1 MSENLQDIE
10 DLFHDSIE
18 EHEETPPES
27 VWDSIDHKLDKSI
40 AARTN
45 KKYSRLKRLS
55 AILLLFLLGAI
66 AYELLTKTGHPDN
79 KKFIVVNGNDKI
91 EPVMPAAAAKRD
103 LLRNDKIKEKTIS
116 PNPLALNRQN
126 KALPGSEAGELPPG
140 AKAGNRLINP
150 TIDTGVEHKKILSQS
165 SVAHEIDGPTNNAT
179 TKNYALK
186 TPEDAPPN
194 SNNRAFKNHTINISA
209 AEEKSK
215 SKRSQLSKTA
225 VKVIANKKL
234 QSVDDRLQPSSDKVA
249 NDESNTGTENEI
261 ERGPVSIRTARNPEN
276 SRLVTAPAFIPLN
289 MNFDVTMNETGR
301 RSVAA
306 NTNAAPLPVTKKQRQ
321 FHFALTPFFAPQFNF
336 NHIVDDDDHPANG
349 QRQND
354 LDDIK
359 NGENDKSSYSLGLL
373 MEIPLKKRWFL
384 QTGLTYINKTV
395 EIEPKKIYADL
406 DNGAV
411 KYRFDFSSGYTYL
424 NPKTG
429 TTPLVGD
436 SILATESSS
445 NLQYIGIPIT
455 VNYTFFKGK
464 FNIIPSVG
472 AGVNFLISEKMQT
485 NVLTGTSSDKQNITA
500 IQGLKKVYFNTITG
514 IAFQYNAGKKISV
527 NLTPS
532 ANFALGPINRTTA
545 VKSYP
550 NSFNI
555 AAGVKIYF

>member
-1 MSENLQDIE
+1 MSENLHDIE

-18 EHEETPPES
+18 AHQEMPPES
-27 VWDSIDHKLDKSI
+27 VWDSIDHTLDKNI
-40 AARTN
+40 VALTN

-55 AILLLFLLGAI
+55 AVLLFFLLGTI
-66 AYELLTKTGHPDN
+66 VYEVLTKTGHPDS
-79 KKFIVVNGNDKI
+79 KKFIVVNAKDKI
-91 EPVMPAAAAKRD
+91 EPVMATVENRD
-103 LLRNDKIKEKTIS
+103 LLKNSKVKKETIS
-116 PNPLALNRQN
+116 PNALALHEQN
-126 KALPGSEAGELPPG
+126 KVLSAPAAATPPRA
-140 AKAGNRLINP
+140 AKSGNPLINP
-150 TIDTGVEHKKILSQS
+150 TNDNGVVDHQKMILSQS
-165 SVAHEIDGPTNNAT
+165 SLTDETNAPTNHSA
-179 TKNYALK
+179 TKNHGLK
-186 TPEDAPPN
+186 TPGDAIVNGDN
-194 SNNRAFKNHTINISA
+194 SAKKNHTINISG
-209 AEEKSK
+209 AEEKK
-215 SKRSQLSKTA
+215 QLAKIS
-225 VKVIANKKL
+225 VKVIADKKL
-234 QSVDDRLQPSSDKVA
+234 PSAAGKQQHVSDRLA
-249 NDESNTGTENEI
+249 IEETNTDTENKIKKES
-261 ERGPVSIRTARNPEN
+261 VSIKTVRNPEN
-276 SRLVTAPAFIPLN
+276 SRLVIMPVVTHFNMRFAVTLNEAGSSATTAYP
-289 MNFDVTMNETGR
+289 
-301 RSVAA
+301 
-306 NTNAAPLPVTKKQRQ
+306 NAAPISVAKKQRQ

-349 QRQND
+349 QRHND

-359 NGENDKSSYSLGLL
+359 NGENDKSSYSLGVL

-395 EIEPKKIYADL
+395 EIDPKKIYADL
-406 DNGAV
+406 DNGTV

-429 TTPLVGD
+429 SAPLVGD

-445 NLQYIGIPIT
+445 NLQYIGIPLT
-455 VNYTFFKGK
+455 VNYLFFKGK

-485 NVLTGTSSDKQNITA
+485 NVLTGTSSDKQNITS

-514 IAFQYNAGKKISV
+514 IAFQYNAGKKIAVS
-527 NLTPS
+527 LTPS